1 MISHGERGHVPVGL
15 VVVVVALVIALVVL
29 WLYCRKSGTYGAAKA
44 PPPPPFA
51 TRVDSTTRD
60 SVLAYA
66 RSLEY
71 DPTPG
76 AGDEQR
82 LMVGSKCPPW
92 APGGNCTYGPRVQIQ
107 PQSGSYAIADTFQ
120 LASGRFVARLV
131 TLDSAYKKL
140 NLRTG
145 PVTYWWVDEHG
156 PGSTW
161 RSVFVSA
168 DTMDT
173 LVIRNN
179 RSTFHPGSPTPGY
192 RWWQAIARFEWRETD
207 EGLWV
212 TCTKSGC
219 CRSDM

>member
-1 MISHGERGHVPVGL
+1 MTSRREKGHVPAGL
-15 VVVVVALVIALVVL
+15 LVLVAVLLIALILL
-29 WLYCRKSGTYGAAKA
+29 WVYCHRRGTYGAATA

-51 TRVDSTTRD
+51 TRVDSTNRD
-60 SVLAYA
+60 SVLTYA
-66 RSLEY
+66 RSLDY
-71 DPTPG
+71 DSTPG

-92 APGGNCTYGPRVQIQ
+92 APGGNCTYGPRVRIQ
-107 PQSGSYAIADTFQ
+107 PQSGSFAIADTFQ

-140 NLRTG
+140 NLRTV
-145 PVTYWWVDEHG
+145 PVTYWWVDKHG

-161 RSVFVSA
+161 RSVLVSA

-173 LVIRNN
+173 LVIRSH
-179 RSTFHPGSPTPGY
+179 STFHREYTMPGH

-212 TCTKSGC
+212 TCTTSGC